1 MVDIEEIK
9 ADIEDNKKQAKIDR
23 LTVLANR
30 KSFDEYIQTTVAEA
44 EQDKQSLSII
54 FCDLDY
60 FRDLNAKHGHL
71 LGDQVLKVV
80 ANIIKATV
88 KGRDFVARYGGEEFT
103 ITMINTS
110 LEDAKAIAE
119 AIREEMSA
127 KRIQLRDSKESLG
140 QITMSFGVANYCLS
154 EGVYSFLQRADRAL
168 YQSKQKGRNITSEAN
183 PPII

>member
-23 LTVLANR
+23 LTGLANR

-103 ITMINTS
+103 IT
-110 LEDAKAIAE
+110 
-119 AIREEMSA
+119 
-127 KRIQLRDSKESLG
+127 
-140 QITMSFGVANYCLS
+140 IT
-154 EGVYSFLQRADRAL
+154 
-168 YQSKQKGRNITSEAN
+168 
-183 PPII
+183 